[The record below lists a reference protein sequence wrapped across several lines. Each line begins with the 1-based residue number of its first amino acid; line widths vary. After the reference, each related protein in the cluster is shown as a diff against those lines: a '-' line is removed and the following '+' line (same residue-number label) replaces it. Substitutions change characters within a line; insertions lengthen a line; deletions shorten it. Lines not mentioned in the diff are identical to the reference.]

1 MRISLRGPFCRVALR
16 KGQYFPAI
24 IDSAVLRAPAG
35 IKRKLTTRA
44 VHENGSDFDFDL
56 FTIGGGSAGVRATR
70 SSAGFGAKVGL
81 CELPRALIS
90 SDEKGGTG
98 GTCVLR
104 GCVPKKLMALA
115 GLFAEDVQDAASFGW
130 EVDGQPQL
138 SWEKLQSN
146 KRKELER
153 LSDLYMENLK
163 KADVE
168 YIEGRARIID
178 PNTVEVNGK
187 QYRAK
192 NILVA
197 TGGAAS
203 IPPIEGARDFAIT
216 SDQVLNLDEKPKKL
230 VVVGGG
236 YIGCEQ
242 ASIFNNLGTE
252 VYLIVR
258 QDLPLAGFDR
268 EACAF
273 VMEQYKLRGLHV
285 YGQSSPTK
293 MSKGANGKLTVHVEP
308 YKRDGDPFD
317 IEDVDQV
324 LMATGRKPK
333 TQNIG
338 LEDIGVELDDKGG
351 LKVDEFS
358 RSVSV
363 PSIWGIGDVTNR
375 IPLTP
380 VARMEGSALAKHLFG
395 DQGDVKPDYK
405 AVPSVVFS
413 SPQLA
418 YVGKKEDAAV
428 EEYQDVDIYTS
439 TSTPMK
445 NTLGRKDVKE
455 FVKVIVSSKDDKV
468 VGFHMVGSE
477 AAEILQ
483 GFAAALYAGITKQQL
498 DATVGIHP
506 SSAEEFVTMIKASRK
521 YRGGKLT
528 EGEPLKC

>member
-1 MRISLRGPFCRVALR
+1 MLAS
-16 KGQYFPAI
+16 
-24 IDSAVLRAPAG
+24 AG
-35 IKRKLTTRA
+35 IWRKVTTSA
-44 VHENGSDFDFDL
+44 LQEDGHLDFDL
-56 FTIGGGSAGVRATR
+56 FTIGGGSAGVRAAR
-70 SSAGFGAKVGL
+70 YSAGLGAKVGL

-90 SDEKGGTG
+90 SDDKGGTG

-115 GLFAEDVQDAASFGW
+115 GLFAEELQDAASFGW
-130 EVDGQPQL
+130 EVKETPQL
-138 SWEKLQSN
+138 SWEALQNN
-146 KRKELER
+146 KRRELER
-153 LSDLYMENLK
+153 LSDLYRDNLE
-163 KADVE
+163 KADVKF
-168 YIEGRARIID
+168 IEGRARIVD
-178 PNTVEVNGK
+178 PNTVEVNGQ
-187 QYRAK
+187 QYKAK

-197 TGGAAS
+197 TGSAAI
-203 IPPIEGARDFAIT
+203 IPPIEGGKDFAIT
-216 SDQVLNLDEKPKKL
+216 SDHILNLDELPRKL

-242 ASIFNNLGTE
+242 ASIFNNFGTE
-252 VYLIVR
+252 VHLIVR
-258 QDLPLAGFDR
+258 QELPLAGFDR

-273 VMEQYKLRGLHV
+273 VMEQYKLRGLHY

-293 MSKGANGKLTVHVEP
+293 VFKGPNGKLTVRIEP
-308 YKRDGDPFD
+308 YKRDGDPFE

-338 LEDIGVELDDKGG
+338 LEDVGAELDEKGG
-351 LKVDEFS
+351 LKVDEYS
-358 RSVSV
+358 RSVNV

-380 VARMEGSALAKHLFG
+380 VARMEGSALAMHLFG
-395 DQGDVKPDYK
+395 EGNGTKPDYT

-428 EEYQDVDIYTS
+428 EEYQDVDVYTS

-445 NTLGRKDVKE
+445 NTLGRRDVKE
-455 FVKVIVSSKDDKV
+455 LVKVIVSSKDDRV
-468 VGFHMVGSE
+468 IGFHMVGSE
-477 AAEILQ
+477 ASEIMQ
-483 GFAAALYAGITKQQL
+483 GFAAALYAGITKRQL

-506 SSAEEFVTMIKASRK
+506 SSAEEFVTMTKPSRK

-528 EGEPLKC
+528 EGEPLTC